1 MQVKKEIPSETVY
14 RQFLQ
19 LLDLYDKVAE
29 DALREA

>member
-1 MQVKKEIPSETVY
+1 MQVTKEIPSETVY